1 MSVQGLVEFAYDMN
15 NYDSNNPVSYDDVA
29 DLPICNYNDGYYQTI
44 GCSSSGGFTVDNFSD
59 KYCTQ
64 YISTANNLKS
74 LNKSLQKISCHE
86 CNSSSGDDDGST
98 SLCQS
103 LLYNSDV
110 CSYADSTLCSNP
122 NGNPKLTSST
132 SSATRAH
139 NQGSEGSLGNKVKY
153 FFGTVFL
160 VASFGMFLGILLTNR
175 KKRRALLFR
184 RSQGR
189 SKRSKADRERRDMDK
204 GEFA

>member
-1 MSVQGLVEFAYDMN
+1 MTLKGLVDFAYDMN
-15 NYDSNNPVSYDDVA
+15 NYDSNNPISYDDVIS
-29 DLPICNYNDGYYQTI
+29 LPQCTYNNGYYQTI

-64 YISTANNLKS
+64 FVSTSDNLKS
-74 LNKSLQKISCHE
+74 LNKSLQKINCHE
-86 CNSSSGDDDGST
+86 CMTGG
-98 SLCQS
+98 LCQN

-110 CSYADSTLCSNP
+110 CSYSDSSMCSNP
-122 NGNPKLTSST
+122 NGNTKVATTATTVSRAYKESGGDSSVR
-132 SSATRAH
+132 S
-139 NQGSEGSLGNKVKY
+139 KVKY

-160 VASFGMFLGILLTNR
+160 IASFGMFLGILLMNR

-189 SKRSKADRERRDMDK
+189 SKKSKSEREHRDVDK
-204 GEFA
+204 GEYA